1 MKPGTHSA
9 AKSATTDAEGFLVNL
24 NDWNPDIA
32 LQLAE
37 QINLTLTDE
46 HWELIELVREFYRR
60 TDVVPAMRPLVKLA
74 RDQLGQAKGN
84 SIHLNL
90 LFPDGA
96 AKNLA
101 RVAGLPKPTNCL

>member
-1 MKPGTHSA
+1 M
-9 AKSATTDAEGFLVNL
+9 TDADGFLENL
-24 NDWNPDIA
+24 DDWNPEVA
-32 LQLAE
+32 RQLAA

-46 HWELIELVREFYRR
+46 HWELIELAREFYAT
-60 TDVVPAMRPLVKLA
+60 TDVVLAMRPLVKLA
-74 RDQLGQAKGN
+74 REQLGADKGT

>member
-1 MKPGTHSA
+1 M
-9 AKSATTDAEGFLVNL
+9 TDADGFLENL
-24 NDWNPDIA
+24 DDWNPEVA
-32 LQLAE
+32 RQLAA

-46 HWELIELVREFYRR
+46 HWELIELAREFYAT
-60 TDVVPAMRPLVKLA
+60 TDVVLAMRPLVKLA
-74 RDQLGQAKGN
+74 SEQLGADKGT

>member
-1 MKPGTHSA
+1 M
-9 AKSATTDAEGFLVNL
+9 TDADGFLENL
-24 NDWNPDIA
+24 DDWNPEVA
-32 LQLAE
+32 RQLAA

-46 HWELIELVREFYRR
+46 HWELIELAREFYAT
-60 TDVVPAMRPLVKLA
+60 TDVVLAMRPLVKLA
-74 RDQLGQAKGN
+74 REQLGQDKGT
-84 SIHLNL
+84 SIRLNL

>member
-1 MKPGTHSA
+1 M
-9 AKSATTDAEGFLVNL
+9 TDAEGFLENL
-24 NDWNPDIA
+24 ADWNPEVA
-32 LQLAE
+32 QQLAA

-46 HWELIELVREFYRR
+46 HWELIELAREFYAT
-60 TDVVPAMRPLVKLA
+60 TDVVLAMRPLVKLV
-74 RDQLGQAKGN
+74 REQLGQDKGT
-84 SIHLNL
+84 SMHLNL

>member
-1 MKPGTHSA
+1 V
-9 AKSATTDAEGFLVNL
+9 TDAEGFLENL
-24 NDWNPDIA
+24 ADWNPEVA
-32 LQLAE
+32 QQLAA

-46 HWELIELVREFYRR
+46 HWELIELAREFYAT
-60 TDVVPAMRPLVKLA
+60 TDVVLVV
-74 RDQLGQAKGN
+74 REQLGQDKGT
-84 SIHLNL
+84 SMHLNL